1 MNKRDREQLRA
12 SIAKDLVQ
20 GQGEHS
26 PTRDLL
32 RQYAPL
38 EGIITRPAPTVSPL
52 PADTCPVENTLAP
65 HATVAQN
72 AHSPW
77 HGATVAGDARVASG
91 ATVAGYA
98 TVKGELRIPNTINF
112 RVFPTLNPFAKAV
125 YYQLFLLSHGF
136 QRDRCVVG
144 LVKLARSVLMSLR
157 KVQDTIVY
165 LEKRGLIKRLG
176 ANLGGPSK
184 GSIYHVPLP
193 AAEPVYDA
201 AEAER
206 STLAH
211 NATVAP
217 RATVAPAATVA
228 RYATNKD
235 DDDDIKENHHQ
246 RAGRSQIAAPP
257 VENHTLAAKP
267 RERQGSTDRHFAL
280 VRDAYE
286 KATGNT
292 WNVSDFTAYEEHGLE
307 KLPAGK
313 IVSAIHAVA
322 RRTPAKINSFR
333 YFVKEIVAVPDPRNR
348 AWQKKQLEKIVR
360 RIRDNSVGREVYSSI
375 DLIEDVKCACA
386 REAVP
391 FDHDIFNE
399 LVS

>member
-77 HGATVAGDARVASG
+77 HGATVARDARVASG

-98 TVKGELRIPNTINF
+98 MVKGELRIPNTINF

-176 ANLGGPSK
+176 SNLGGPAK

-193 AAEPVYDA
+193 AALPVYDA
-201 AEAER
+201 AEAET
-206 STLAH
+206 STLAD
-211 NATVAP
+211 NATVAQC
-217 RATVAPAATVA
+217 ATVAPAATVA
-228 RYATNKD
+228 RHATNKD

-257 VENHTLAAKP
+257 VENHSSAAAP

-292 WNVSDFTAYEEHGLE
+292 WTVSDFNAYEEHDLE
-307 KLPAGK
+307 KLPAEK
-313 IVSAIHAVA
+313 IVSAIHSVA

-360 RIRDNSVGREVYSSI
+360 RIRDNSVGRADYSET
-375 DLIEDVKCACA
+375 DFLVDVKCACA
-386 REAVP
+386 REGLP
-391 FDHDIFNE
+391 FDNDLFNG

>member
-38 EGIITRPAPTVSPL
+38 EGIIARPAPTVSPL
-52 PADTCPVENTLAP
+52 PAGTCPVENSLAP

-77 HGATVAGDARVASG
+77 HGATVAGDATVASG

-98 TVKGELRIPNTINF
+98 TVKGELRVPNTINF

-228 RYATNKD
+228 RPATNKD
-235 DDDDIKENHHQ
+235 DDDIKKNHHQ
-246 RAGRSQIAAPP
+246 RAAPSKIAAPS
-257 VENHTLAAKP
+257 VENHSSAAAP
-267 RERQGSTDRHFAL
+267 REKLVSTDRHFAL

-307 KLPAGK
+307 KLPAEK

-322 RRTPAKINSFR
+322 RRTLTKINSFR

-348 AWQKKQLEKIVR
+348 AWRKKQLEKIVR
-360 RIRDNSVGREVYSSI
+360 RIRDNSVGREGYSGV
-375 DLIEDVKCACA
+375 DFIEDVKCACA
-386 REAVP
+386 RECVP